1 MTPAQTMSDQSA
13 FSPGLANVPA
23 AESSVCYL
31 DGSIGKLQYRGYPIE
46 VLSEKSSF
54 EEVAFLLLFGHL
66 PKRAELETFDRELR
80 RARTIKFRIIDMLKL
95 LPESGHPMDALSA
108 AVAAMGM
115 FYPGDHVH
123 DPKFRRECAV
133 RLVANLP
140 TVVAAWERIR
150 NGDDPIRARP
160 DLGHAANFLYMLS
173 GEEPEPLVARTMDV
187 AMILHAEHQMNA
199 STFSAR
205 VTGSALADP
214 YAVVSAAVGTLS
226 GPLHGGANEEVLKM
240 LRTIPDNKAST
251 IRAWAED
258 RLARKEKIS
267 GFGHREYKV
276 KDPRATILQKLS
288 QRVFEKYGN
297 TPIYDIATEL
307 ERQMAELV
315 GSKGIYPNVDFYSG
329 ILYEKMGIAT
339 DLFTPI
345 FAIARVSGW
354 LAHLLEQLQ
363 NNRIFRPSQVWTGQ
377 ADREFVALDRR

>member
-1 MTPAQTMSDQSA
+1 MTEHSA

-31 DGSIGKLQYRGYPIE
+31 DGNIGKLQYRGYPIE
-46 VLSEKSSF
+46 VLSERSTF
-54 EEVAFLLLFGHL
+54 EEVAYLLLFGQL
-66 PKRAELETFDRELR
+66 PKPAELATFDRELR
-80 RARTIKFRIIDMLKL
+80 AARTIKFRIIDMLKM

-123 DPKFRRECAV
+123 DPKFLRECVV
-133 RLVANLP
+133 RLVANFP
-140 TVVAAWERIR
+140 TVVAAWQRIR

-173 GEEPEPLVARTMDV
+173 GDEPAPLLARTMDV
-187 AMILHAEHQMNA
+187 ALILHAEHQMNA

-205 VTGSALADP
+205 VTGSSLADP
-214 YAVVSAAVGTLS
+214 YAVASAAVGTLS

-240 LRTIPDNKAST
+240 LRTIPSKKPS
-251 IRAWAED
+251 IVRAWAED

-288 QRVFEKYGN
+288 HSVFEQYGT
-297 TPIYDIATEL
+297 TPVYDIATEL

-315 GSKGIYPNVDFYSG
+315 GGKGIYPNVDFYSG
-329 ILYEKMGIAT
+329 ILYEKLGIPT

-377 ADREFVALDRR
+377 ADREFVAMDKR